1 MMMLLDLSLD
11 EITTNHSSIVS
22 TQKTVEIST
31 DLYETYDLKEIND
44 QVNKKIRTLSSE
56 GNYILNIIP
65 FLKGRKLTINI
76 LYSKQPT
83 EEVLSYKRVML
94 LLSQRITPDSK
105 LRLDDN
111 KSNLDATVIKLIKI

>member
-1 MMMLLDLSLD
+1 MMLLDLSLD

-44 QVNKKIRTLSSE
+44 QVNKKIRTLSNG
-56 GNYILNIIP
+56 GNYIINIIP

-105 LRLDDN
+105 LRLDDD

>member
-1 MMMLLDLSLD
+1 MLLDLSLD

-44 QVNKKIRTLSSE
+44 QVNKKIRTLASE

-105 LRLDDN
+105 LRLDDD

>member
-1 MMMLLDLSLD
+1 MILDLSLN
-11 EITTNHSSIVS
+11 EITTDRCLVINERQTIEGTVSLERSS
-22 TQKTVEIST
+22 
-31 DLYETYDLKEIND
+31 DLKILEN
-44 QVNKKIRTLSSE
+44 QVNKKIRTLSNG
-56 GNYILNIIP
+56 GNYIINIIP

-105 LRLDDN
+105 LRLDDD

>member
-1 MMMLLDLSLD
+1 MLLDLSLD
-11 EITTNHSSIVS
+11 EITTDRCLVINEQQTIEVTVSLERSS
-22 TQKTVEIST
+22 
-31 DLYETYDLKEIND
+31 DLKILEN
-44 QVNKKIRTLSSE
+44 QVNKKIRTLSNG
-56 GNYILNIIP
+56 GNYIINIIP

-76 LYSKQPT
+76 LYSKQTT

-105 LRLDDN
+105 LRLDDD